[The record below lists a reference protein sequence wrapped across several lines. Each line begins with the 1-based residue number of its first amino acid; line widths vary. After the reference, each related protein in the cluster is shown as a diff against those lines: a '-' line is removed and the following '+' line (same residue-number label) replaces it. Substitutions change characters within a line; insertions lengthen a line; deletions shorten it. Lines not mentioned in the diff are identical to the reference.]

1 MVTFLQ
7 KMNTPR
13 TELELLDSCRAFEG
27 LSFSQLSASLGLAL
41 PENPNHRKGWI
52 GQVIEMAL
60 GANAKNQALPDFTHL
75 GIELKTLPIAAS
87 GSPSESTFV
96 TSIPLLTIHQEHWET
111 STCWAKL
118 QRVLWIPIE
127 GDNDIPYSQRRI
139 GTGFLWS
146 PSPEQ
151 VHVLKN
157 DWDYLT
163 TQIITGQLET
173 LDATSGEYL
182 QVRPK
187 GADGKSLCDA
197 YDSTGNKIKTLPRGF
212 YLRASFT
219 GCLI

>member
-1 MVTFLQ
+1 MVTFFQ
-7 KMNTPR
+7 KKNTP
-13 TELELLDSCRAFEG
+13 TSEQELIDSCRAIEG
-27 LSFSQLSASLGLAL
+27 LTFSQLTASLGLDL

-52 GQVIEMAL
+52 GQVIEIAL
-60 GANAKNQALPDFTHL
+60 GANAKNQALPDFTYL
-75 GIELKTLPIAAS
+75 GIELKTLPIAES
-87 GSPSESTFV
+87 GFPSESTFV
-96 TSIPLLTIHQEHWET
+96 TSIPLLAIHHESWET

-118 QRVLWIPIE
+118 KRVLWIPVE

-146 PSPEQ
+146 PNAEQ
-151 VHVLKN
+151 ARVLKN

-163 TQIITGQLET
+163 TQIVTGQLEM
-173 LDATSGEYL
+173 LDATSGDYL

-197 YDSTGNKIKTLPRGF
+197 YDSVGNKIKTLPRGF

-219 GCLI
+219 ASLL